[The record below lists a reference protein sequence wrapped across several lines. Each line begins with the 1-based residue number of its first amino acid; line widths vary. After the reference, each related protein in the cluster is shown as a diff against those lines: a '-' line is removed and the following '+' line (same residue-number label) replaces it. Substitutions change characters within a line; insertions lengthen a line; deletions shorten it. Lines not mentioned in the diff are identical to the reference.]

1 MEAWLAWRQKVDPL
15 TGGSPRL
22 QNSDPS
28 AGASPR
34 PENPLPRSAAHPY
47 MVSSALAVA
56 RQAGS
61 AACCPQ
67 LPCIDS
73 WLYEGDGPHLLTTL
87 LLLYG
92 LSIEQVSSAVRRVL
106 EFICELKHLLESY

>member
-1 MEAWLAWRQKVDPL
+1 MAVLPQAQES
-15 TGGSPRL
+15 SPFVHSFT
-22 QNSDPS
+22 QHPPTSD
-28 AGASPR
+28 
-34 PENPLPRSAAHPY
+34 
-47 MVSSALAVA
+47 VA

-67 LPCIDS
+67 LPRIDP
-73 WLYEGDGPHLLTTL
+73 WHYEGDRPHLLTAL

-92 LSIEQVSSAVRRVL
+92 LSIEQVSSTGKRVL

>member
-1 MEAWLAWRQKVDPL
+1 MEAWLAWRQNVEPL
-15 TGGSPRL
+15 TDSLLRL
-22 QNSDPS
+22 RNPKPS

-34 PENPLPRSAAHPY
+34 SKNPLPTSAAHSDV
-47 MVSSALAVA
+47 MSSASAVA

-67 LPCIDS
+67 LPCIDPR
-73 WLYEGDGPHLLTTL
+73 LYEGDGPHLLTTL